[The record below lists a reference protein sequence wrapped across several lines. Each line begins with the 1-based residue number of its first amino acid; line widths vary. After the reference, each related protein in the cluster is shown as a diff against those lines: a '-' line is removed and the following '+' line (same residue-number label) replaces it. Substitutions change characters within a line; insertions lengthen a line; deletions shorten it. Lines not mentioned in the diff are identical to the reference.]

1 MSYDNGME
9 CKTSH
14 SRLPPY
20 QWGNLITAVVA
31 VGSILIMLGQRDAGL
46 TDVIATVRELQSV
59 SIQLAKTQAAQ
70 LEGARHTEKTL
81 EQIVGRLNEL
91 ERKARGL

>member
-1 MSYDNGME
+1 ME
-9 CKTSH
+9 CKTNPNP
-14 SRLPPY
+14 RTPLY

-31 VGSILIMLGQRDAGL
+31 VGGVLIMLGQRDAGL
-46 TDVIATVRELQSV
+46 SDVITTVRELQSV

-70 LEGARHTEKTL
+70 LEGARHTEKTI

-91 ERKARGL
+91 ERKAREQ